1 MTTDKQKIIILTE
14 GHTEPHAGKT
24 AASVIRYRGHDVV
37 ALLDATQA
45 GKTSGELLGVGKV
58 PVVAKLD
65 DVPEAN
71 TLLLGIAPP
80 GGKIPPTWRAIILDA
95 IARRKMNVISGLH
108 DFVGDDPEFATLAR
122 ASGATIY
129 DVRKNTEKT
138 IARRVGLRRDCLR
151 VHAVGHDCSIGK
163 MVVSIEVTNGLKK
176 RGYDAKFIAT
186 GQTGIMV
193 EGDGLPIDCIVADF
207 VSGAA
212 EKLVLQNQ
220 HHDILLVEGQGS
232 LVHPSYSGVTLG
244 LLHGCAPQAL
254 ILCYEVGRERVTG
267 VESVQIPPLAE
278 IKRIYEVM
286 SNVHQPCKI
295 IGIGINGRKLSPAA
309 AADERKRT
317 RDEFGLPTCDVFRD
331 GPDELV
337 EAVIAFKSAGGWES
351 P

>member
-1 MTTDKQKIIILTE
+1 MPRRIIILTE

-24 AASVIRYRGHDVV
+24 AASVIRYRGHEVV
-37 ALLDATQA
+37 ALLDATQK
-45 GKTSGELLGVGKV
+45 GRTSSELLGVGNV
-58 PVVAKLD
+58 PIVGRLD

-80 GGKIPPTWRAIILDA
+80 GGKIPAPWRAIILDA
-95 IARRKMNVISGLH
+95 IARRKMDVISGLH
-108 DFVGDDPEFATLAR
+108 DFVGDDPEFAAAAKT
-122 ASGATIY
+122 SGVMIH

-138 IARRVGLRRDCLR
+138 IARRKGLRPDCLR

-163 MVVSIEVTNGLKK
+163 MVVSIEVTNGLKQ
-176 RGYDAKFIAT
+176 RGHVAKFIAT

-212 EKLVLQNQ
+212 ERLVLENQ
-220 HHDILLVEGQGS
+220 HHDILVVEGQGS

-254 ILCYEVGRERVTG
+254 ILCYECGRERVTG
-267 VESVQIPPLAE
+267 VESVIIPPLAE
-278 IKRIYEVM
+278 IKRVYDVM
-286 SNVHQPCKI
+286 SNIHQPCKI
-295 IGIGINGRKLSPAA
+295 IGIGINSRKLSPADA
-309 AADERKRT
+309 ARERERV
-317 RDEFGLPTCDVFRD
+317 RSEFGLPACDVFRD

-337 EAVIAFKSAGGWES
+337 EAVIRFKDAGGWHS